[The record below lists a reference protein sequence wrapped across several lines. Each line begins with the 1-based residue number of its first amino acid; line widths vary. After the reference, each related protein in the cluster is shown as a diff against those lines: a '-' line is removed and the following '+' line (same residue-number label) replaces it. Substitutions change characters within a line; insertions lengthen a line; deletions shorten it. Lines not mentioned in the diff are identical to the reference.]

1 MQDPDYMP
9 TDAPIIKRSCYC
21 FFWPHRGDLHF
32 KDNLLWMVRHIGH
45 SRNGRKMTFLAT
57 RALTELFNKPLLD
70 RFVKTVFEA

>member
-1 MQDPDYMP
+1 
-9 TDAPIIKRSCYC
+9 
-21 FFWPHRGDLHF
+21 
-32 KDNLLWMVRHIGH
+32 MVRHIGH